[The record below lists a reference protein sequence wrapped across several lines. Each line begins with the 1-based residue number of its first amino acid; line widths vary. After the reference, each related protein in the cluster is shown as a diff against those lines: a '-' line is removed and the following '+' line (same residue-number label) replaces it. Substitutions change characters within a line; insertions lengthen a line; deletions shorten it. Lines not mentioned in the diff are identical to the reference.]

1 MADSVQSTANGPL
14 QGASQTS
21 GRGPIQSF
29 LIFFKDSFPAV
40 AVITIVVT
48 IIFPM
53 PTVLLDTLMAF
64 NLIFALLILLTVLN
78 TRKPTEISLF
88 PTLLLVSTIFSLALN
103 VSSTRLIL
111 TQGQNFDGRMIK
123 AFSTFVV
130 GSGGTQGIVVGFI
143 IFIIIIAVQIVVI
156 TKGATRVSEVAA
168 RFTLDS
174 MSVKMMGVETE
185 YSSGAINEEEA
196 KRQKAEIR
204 QESDFYGSMD
214 GASKFISGNVKVG
227 VFIIVVEILG
237 GFIIG
242 SAMYNE
248 SNVVSTYISLAIGDG
263 LVTQLPAL
271 LISVAMGIVVTRAAA
286 TGNLSDQVVE
296 QLLTKDS
303 KIYWILSVMLVFLAL
318 LPGFPW
324 YVLIPMAAIIGF
336 HAYRTGQAKKRVEGF
351 NEMMSKTREQ
361 KEEKPADFSP
371 VVPLDALSLEL
382 GYGLV
387 PLVEKEKGAELLER
401 VQGVR
406 RQSAYD
412 LGLVIP
418 KVRIIDN
425 SILEP
430 SEYCFKI
437 KGVDSGRGKIRLG
450 NFLCI
455 NPGNVTEEIPGEKT
469 VDPAFGLQ
477 AIWIDQERRDD
488 AERAGYTVVD
498 PPSIIAT
505 HLTEIIR
512 RSAANIL
519 GLQDTQAILDTL
531 RKEYPA
537 VVEEVLRENR
547 GLRLTDIQKI
557 LHGLLRERVSIRNM
571 VSILEALADFAP
583 VSKNIWFLTEKARQA
598 LASQIC
604 HQYADDDHILRVLT
618 IDPSLEQKII
628 DAKYETASGLVCALD
643 PPTQKAWIKSVVRAV
658 TAVKEKGWM
667 PVVLCSEQARFLVKN
682 ITDRELPDL
691 AVLSVPEI
699 TKDIK
704 PEAVGIIRLEDTASN
719 GFATVPGMEQ

>member
-1 MADSVQSTANGPL
+1 MADIAQSGAQETVSRSPL
-14 QGASQTS
+14 
-21 GRGPIQSF
+21 SF
-29 LIFFKDSFPAV
+29 LKDSFPAV
-40 AVITIVVT
+40 AVITIVLA
-48 IIFPM
+48 IILPL
-53 PTVLLDTLMAF
+53 PTVLLDALMAL
-64 NLIFALLILLTVLN
+64 NLVFALLILLIVLYSQ
-78 TRKPTEISLF
+78 KPTEFSLF
-88 PTLLLVSTIFSLALN
+88 PTVLLVSTVFSLALN

-111 TQGQNFDGRMIK
+111 TQGERFDGRMIR

-130 GSGGTQGIVVGFI
+130 GAGGTEGLVVGFI

-174 MSVKMMGVETE
+174 MQVKMMAVETE
-185 YSSGAINEEEA
+185 YSSGSITEEEA
-196 KRQKAEIR
+196 QKRKAQIQK
-204 QESDFYGSMD
+204 ESDFYGSMD
-214 GASKFISGNVKVG
+214 GASKFISGNVKIG
-227 VFIIVVEILG
+227 VFIIIVEMIG

-242 SAMYNE
+242 SVMYGE
-248 SNVVSTYISLAIGDG
+248 DNVVSTYISLAIGDG

-271 LISVAMGIVVTRAAA
+271 LVSTAMGIVVTRAAA
-286 TGNLSDQVVE
+286 TGNLSDQVIE
-296 QLLTKDS
+296 QIFS
-303 KIYWILSVMLVFLAL
+303 RYSIIYWICAGVLVFLSV

-324 YVLIPMAAIIGF
+324 YVLLPMAILVASHAFRIG
-336 HAYRTGQAKKRVEGF
+336 RQQKRAASF
-351 NEMMSKTREQ
+351 NDMMTKSKER
-361 KEEKPADFSP
+361 KDEKVGEISP

-406 RQSAYD
+406 RQSALD

-437 KGVDSGRGKIRLG
+437 KGVDAGRGKIRIG
-450 NFLCI
+450 YFLCI
-455 NPGNVTEEIPGEKT
+455 NPGTVTTALEGEKT
-469 VDPAFGLQ
+469 VDPAFGLP
-477 AIWIDQERRDD
+477 AIWIDQERRDE

-512 RSAANIL
+512 RHAADIL
-519 GLQDTQAILDTL
+519 GLQNTQAILDTL

-537 VVEEVLRENR
+537 VVEEVLRENK
-547 GLRLTDIQKI
+547 GLRITEIQKI

-571 VSILEALADFAP
+571 VSILEAIADFAP
-583 VSKNIWFLTEKARQA
+583 ISKNIWFLTEKARQA

-604 HQYADDDHILRVLT
+604 QQYADEDRRLRVLT

-628 DAKYETASGLVCALD
+628 DSKFETPSGIICAMD
-643 PPTQKAWIKSVVRAV
+643 PPTQKGWIKAVVKAV

-667 PVVLCSEQARFLVKN
+667 PVILCSEQARFLVKN
-682 ITDRELPDL
+682 STDRELPDL
-691 AVLSVPEI
+691 AVISVPEI
-699 TKDIK
+699 VAEVI
-704 PEAVGIIRLEDTASN
+704 PEAVGIIKIEDSESS
-719 GFATVPGMEQ
+719 MEQ

>member
-1 MADSVQSTANGPL
+1 MADIAAGSQAA
-14 QGASQTS
+14 AS
-21 GRGPIQSF
+21 RKPF
-29 LIFFKDSFPAV
+29 ELIKESLPAILV
-40 AVITIVVT
+40 ITVVMAVIL
-48 IIFPM
+48 PM
-53 PTVLLDTLMAF
+53 PTVLLDMLMAA
-64 NLIFALLILLTVLN
+64 NLVFSLLVLLIVLYTN
-78 TRKPTEISLF
+78 KPTEFSLF
-88 PTLLLVSTIFSLALN
+88 PTILLVATVFSLALN

-111 TQGQNFDGRMIK
+111 SMGSRFDGRMIK

-130 GSGGTQGIVVGFI
+130 GSSGNEGVVVGFI
-143 IFIIIIAVQIVVI
+143 IFIIIIAVQLVVI

-174 MSVKMMGVETE
+174 MSVKMMAVETE
-185 YSSGAINEEEA
+185 YSSGSISEEEA
-196 KRQKAEIR
+196 QKRKKQI
-204 QESDFYGSMD
+204 QQDSDFYGSMD

-227 VFIIVVEILG
+227 VLIIVVELLG
-237 GFIIG
+237 GIIIG
-242 SAMYNE
+242 MAMYGEPMQSAVN
-248 SNVVSTYISLAIGDG
+248 NYISFAIGDG

-271 LISVAMGIVVTRAAA
+271 LISTAMGIVVTRAAA
-286 TGNLSDQVVE
+286 VGNLPDQMIE
-296 QLLTKDS
+296 QILNKHALV
-303 KIYWILSVMLVFLAL
+303 YWICSGVLVFLSV

-324 YVLIPMAAIIGF
+324 YVLIPMAALIAL
-336 HAYRTGQAKKRVEGF
+336 HAFRLGKSEKKAASF
-351 NEMMSKTREQ
+351 KEMMSKSKEH
-361 KEEKPADFSP
+361 KEEKSADISP
-371 VVPLDALSLEL
+371 VVPLDSLSLEL

-406 RQSAYD
+406 RQSALD

-437 KGVDSGRGKIRLG
+437 KGVDAGRGKIRIG
-450 NFLCI
+450 YFLCI
-455 NPGNVTEEIPGEKT
+455 NPGTVTSVMEGEKT
-469 VDPAFGLQ
+469 VDPAFGLP
-477 AIWIDQERRDD
+477 AIWIDQEKRDE

-512 RSAANIL
+512 RHAAEIL

-537 VVEEVLRENR
+537 VVEEVLREGK
-547 GLRLTDIQKI
+547 GLRITEIQKI

-571 VSILEALADFAP
+571 VSILESIADYAP

-604 HQYADDDHILRVLT
+604 HQYADDDRRLKVLT
-618 IDPSLEQKII
+618 IAPALEQKII
-628 DAKYETASGLVCALD
+628 EMKMETPSGIISALD
-643 PPTQKAWIKSVVRAV
+643 PPTQKAWIQAVVKAV
-658 TAVKEKGWM
+658 TAIKEKGWM
-667 PVVLCSEQARFLVKN
+667 PVILCTEQARFLVKN
-682 ITDRELPDL
+682 STDRELPDL
-691 AVLSVPEI
+691 AVISVPEI
-699 TKDIK
+699 VSTVI
-704 PEAVGIIRLEDTASN
+704 PEAVGIIKIDD
-719 GFATVPGMEQ
+719 ATMEL

>member
-1 MADSVQSTANGPL
+1 MADAVLNTETPQRNNPL
-14 QGASQTS
+14 G
-21 GRGPIQSF
+21 F
-29 LIFFKDSFPAV
+29 LRDSFPAV
-40 AVITIVVT
+40 AVITIVLAL
-48 IIFPM
+48 ILPM
-53 PTVLLDTLMAF
+53 PPIILDALMAL
-64 NLIFALLILLTVLN
+64 NLVFALLILLIVLYVQ
-78 TRKPTEISLF
+78 KPTEFSLF
-88 PTLLLVSTIFSLALN
+88 PTMLLVSTVFSLALN

-111 TQGQNFDGRMIK
+111 AQGAKFEGQMIK
-123 AFSTFVV
+123 AFSNFVV
-130 GSGGTQGIVVGFI
+130 GSSGNEGLVIGFI
-143 IFIIIIAVQIVVI
+143 IFIIIIAVQIIVI

-174 MSVKMMGVETE
+174 MQVKMMAVETE
-185 YSSGAINEEEA
+185 YSSGAITEEEA
-196 KRQKAEIR
+196 KNQKKQI
-204 QESDFYGSMD
+204 QKESDFYGSMD

-227 VFIIVVEILG
+227 VFIIVVEMLG

-242 SAMYNE
+242 STIHNE
-248 SNVVSTYISLAIGDG
+248 SNVVSTYIRLAVGDG

-271 LISVAMGIVVTRAAA
+271 LISTAMGIVVTRAAS
-286 TGNLSDQVVE
+286 TGVLADQVVE
-296 QLLTKDS
+296 QILERDALV
-303 KIYWILSVMLVFLAL
+303 YWICAGVLVVLAV

-324 YVLIPMAAIIGF
+324 YVLIPIAALVAF
-336 HAYRTGQAKKRVEGF
+336 HAYRTTQNKKKAAGF
-351 NEMMSKTREQ
+351 NEMMTKTQ
-361 KEEKPADFSP
+361 AKEERPADFPP

-450 NFLCI
+450 YFLCI
-455 NPGNVTEEIPGEKT
+455 NPGTVTTELEGEKT
-469 VDPAFGLQ
+469 VDPAFGLP
-477 AIWIDQERRDD
+477 AIWIDQEKRDE

-512 RSAANIL
+512 RSAAEIL

-537 VVEEVLRENR
+537 VVDEALREGK
-547 GLRLTDIQKI
+547 GLRVTEIQKI
-557 LHGLLRERVSIRNM
+557 FHGLLRERVSIRNL
-571 VSILEALADFAP
+571 VSILEAVADFAS

-604 HQYADDDHILRVLT
+604 QQYADDDRRLRVLT
-618 IDPSLEQKII
+618 IDPALEQKII

-643 PPTQKAWIKSVVRAV
+643 PPTQKAWIQSVVKAV

-667 PVVLCSEQARFLVKN
+667 PVILCSEQARFLVKN
-682 ITDRELPDL
+682 STDRELPDL

-699 TKDIK
+699 VTGVI
-704 PEAVGIIRLEDTASN
+704 PEAVGMIRLENTE
-719 GFATVPGMEQ
+719 M

>member
-1 MADSVQSTANGPL
+1 MADAVLGENTASRSPL
-14 QGASQTS
+14 G
-21 GRGPIQSF
+21 F
-29 LIFFKDSFPAV
+29 LKDSFPAV
-40 AVITIVVT
+40 AVITIVLA
-48 IIFPM
+48 IILPM
-53 PTVLLDTLMAF
+53 HPRILDALMAI
-64 NLIFALLILLTVLN
+64 NLIFSILILLIVLYTN
-78 TRKPTEISLF
+78 KPTEFSLF
-88 PTLLLVSTIFSLALN
+88 PTLLLVTTVFSLALN

-111 TQGQNFDGRMIK
+111 TQGANFDGRMIL
-123 AFSTFVV
+123 AFSNFVV
-130 GSGGTQGIVVGFI
+130 GSGGPEGLVVGFI
-143 IFIIIIAVQIVVI
+143 IFIIIIAVQVIVI

-174 MSVKMMGVETE
+174 MQVKMMAVETE
-185 YSSGAINEEEA
+185 YSSGSITEEESQ
-196 KRQKAEIR
+196 KRKAQIQK
-204 QESDFYGSMD
+204 ESDFYGSMD

-227 VFIIVVEILG
+227 VFIIIVEMIG

-242 SAMYNE
+242 SVMYNE
-248 SNVVSTYISLAIGDG
+248 SNVISHYIKLAVGDG

-271 LISVAMGIVVTRAAA
+271 LVSTAMGIVVTRAAA
-286 TGNLSDQVVE
+286 TGALPDQVVD
-296 QLLTKDS
+296 QILKRDS
-303 KIYWILSVMLVFLAL
+303 IVYWICAAVLGALVLISIFFDA
-318 LPGFPW
+318 GFPIFI
-324 YVLIPMAAIIGF
+324 LIPMAVLVSF
-336 HAYRTGQAKKRVEGF
+336 HAYRRGREQKQAAGF
-351 NEMMSKTREQ
+351 SDMMAKSRDQ

-450 NFLCI
+450 YFLCI
-455 NPGNVTEEIPGEKT
+455 NPGTVTEELQGEKT
-469 VDPAFGLQ
+469 VDPAFGLP
-477 AIWIDQERRDD
+477 AIWIEQEKRDE
-488 AERAGYTVVD
+488 AERSGYTVVD

-512 RSAANIL
+512 RSAADIL

-537 VVEEVLRENR
+537 VVDEVQREGK
-547 GLRLTDIQKI
+547 GLRITEIQKI

-571 VSILEALADFAP
+571 VSILEAVADYAP

-598 LASQIC
+598 ISNQIC
-604 HQYADDDHILRVLT
+604 HQYADDDKRLRVLT
-618 IDPSLEQKII
+618 IDPPLEQKII

-643 PPTQKAWIKSVVRAV
+643 PPTQKAWIRAIAKAAA
-658 TAVKEKGWM
+658 AVKEKGWM
-667 PVVLCSEQARFLVKN
+667 PVVLCSEQARFLIKN
-682 ITDRELPDL
+682 STDRELPDL

-699 TKDIK
+699 AMGIIL
-704 PEAVGIIRLEDTASN
+704 EAVGIVKLENAS
-719 GFATVPGMEQ
+719 AQ